1 MAITRVDHQLWIAFF
16 KEIGLYAEDDTAM
29 NKIRKIAQKIF
40 AQVKNMTPDD
50 CPFFEECRESA
61 LENLEPPMHNEGYD

>member
-1 MAITRVDHQLWIAFF
+1 
-16 KEIGLYAEDDTAM
+16 
-29 NKIRKIAQKIF
+29 
-40 AQVKNMTPDD
+40 